1 MSPQRQPSARDLS
14 RRVEQLIANS
24 PNRYLTTV
32 RVAFRS
38 KQRRFDDFEGLM
50 EENDVKPVQRAIL
63 ELSDEQ
69 LQNDVLAC

>member
-1 MSPQRQPSARDLS
+1 MSPQRQPSAKDLS
-14 RRVEQLIANS
+14 RRIEQLIATS

-50 EENDVKPVQRAIL
+50 DDNSIKPVQRAIL

-69 LQNDVLAC
+69 LQSDVVVR

>member
-1 MSPQRQPSARDLS
+1 MSPQRQPSAKDLA
-14 RRVEQLIANS
+14 RRIEQLIATS

-50 EENDVKPVQRAIL
+50 EDNNIKPVQRAIL

-69 LQNDVLAC
+69 LQSDVVVR

>member
-1 MSPQRQPSARDLS
+1 MSPQRQPSAKDLS
-14 RRVEQLIANS
+14 RRIEQLISRS

-50 EENDVKPVQRAIL
+50 EDNNIKPVQRAIL

-69 LQNDVLAC
+69 LQNDVVAR

>member
-1 MSPQRQPSARDLS
+1 MSPQRQPSAKDLS
-14 RRVEQLIANS
+14 RRIEQLISRS

-50 EENDVKPVQRAIL
+50 EDNNIKPVQRAIL

-69 LQNDVLAC
+69 LQNDVVSQ